1 MSASNV
7 WKNVYTCVATTPF
20 CKMFAYVWI
29 CLHDCLI
36 PKNEFLIPY
45 YKHRKCKKNKWINLF
60 HDNSSTP
67 SASPTL
73 AFDEASQDS
82 AQKVTC
88 QIAWGCLEW
97 VHHGKTDGHLLAPSW
112 LIPSGKHSQFA
123 IENGPVEI
131 VDLPINSVVILHSYV
146 NVYQSNGKSY

>member
-1 MSASNV
+1 MVFSLDTSAIWEGWTPSSADKDPIENNEHVCIECLNKCINMCGDNSFLQNV
-7 WKNVYTCVATTPF
+7 C
-20 CKMFAYVWI
+20 I

-97 VHHGKTDGHLLAPSW
+97 VHHGK
-112 LIPSGKHSQFA
+112 
-123 IENGPVEI
+123 N
-131 VDLPINSVVILHSYV
+131 
-146 NVYQSNGKSY
+146 